1 MRWTRARVAVAAVG
15 ALATAALIGLPTDVI
30 PNPVFGR
37 AVPVTWWSYPVLVV
51 TALLSGLLLA
61 TYVREEASLRVLLTR
76 PTPAPVGATNGP
88 AGPGTEGPDGDLESV
103 GGQGDQLTLDRGG
116 WGGSVGGL
124 LSLFAVGCPVCNKI
138 VLLALGTSGALTWF
152 APVQPVLA
160 VASIGALGW
169 ALRTRWTGARACPVP
184 VTAQRP

>member
-1 MRWTRARVAVAAVG
+1 MQWTRARITVAALG

-51 TALLSGLLLA
+51 TAVLSGLLLA
-61 TYVREEASLRVLLTR
+61 TYVREDASLRVLLAR
-76 PTPAPVGATNGP
+76 RTPDEQPR
-88 AGPGTEGPDGDLESV
+88 
-103 GGQGDQLTLDRGG
+103 LDRAG

-138 VLLALGTSGALTWF
+138 VLLALGASGALTWF
-152 APVQPVLA
+152 APLQPLLA

-169 ALRTRWTGARACPVP
+169 ALRTRWAGARACPVP
-184 VTAQRP
+184 VAAPRP